1 MSEFEDENTKKLIG
15 NPLIAPESD
24 SLIMQQHEVDNR
36 DLKIPRF
43 RCTGTGTAPC
53 LAIFG
58 NDISSLPGNLAV

>member
-1 MSEFEDENTKKLIG
+1 MDDT
-15 NPLIAPESD
+15 
-24 SLIMQQHEVDNR
+24 DNR